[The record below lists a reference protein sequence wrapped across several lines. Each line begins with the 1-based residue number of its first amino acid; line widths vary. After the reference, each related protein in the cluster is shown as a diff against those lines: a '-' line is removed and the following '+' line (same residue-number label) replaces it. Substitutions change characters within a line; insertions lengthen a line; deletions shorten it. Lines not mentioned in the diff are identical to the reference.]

1 MYRNIIILRSWDSAR
16 REQEPK
22 LAWRLLPSRSLSSR
36 SKDSARRVKRKNK
49 TTIFWK
55 RVIYSWTRVARNER
69 IEWIGR
75 NESNVRDQRNERN
88 ERDERIWRTNL
99 TKHGF
104 CLSCK
109 ATPPPSSRAYRIP
122 DWHFHLLFRPL
133 AKPNGKAQKSGAN
146 APLQNGLT
154 VFKEYFRGCCVRR
167 TIRVSLKANAYC
179 SALPVSE
186 LVRGLFSLTW
196 CVSYY
201 ISTSSPIYDSQPFFY
216 PAGNGVPQYM
226 PSELHNYS
234 ANVNHFCLP

>member
-1 MYRNIIILRSWDSAR
+1 MYRNIIILRSKDSAR

-75 NESNVRDQRNERN
+75 NESDV
-88 ERDERIWRTNL
+88 RDERNVRNKRDEQIWRNTVFVFHA
-99 TKHGF
+99 KRRE
-104 CLSCK
+104 
-109 ATPPPSSRAYRIP
+109 PPSSRAYRIP

-133 AKPNGKAQKSGAN
+133 AKTERKSAKKSGAN

-154 VFKEYFRGCCVRR
+154 VFKEYFCGCCVRQ

-186 LVRGLFSLTW
+186 HVRGLSSLTW
-196 CVSYY
+196 CVSCY
-201 ISTSSPIYDSQPFFY
+201 ISTSSPICDSQPFFY
-216 PAGNGVPQYM
+216 QAGNDVPQYM